1 MAGLLR
7 QTMVYDVIARTCF
20 SIAQSDILQIPCSAR
35 LMHLCVSVC
44 ITYRPI
50 SRHMPEKAFT
60 KWTGHKSPATV
71 RYAPAGQRKAVMEV
85 RRDPL
90 RRFLR
95 GPLRDI
101 LPIASESLAFTS
113 LGACPFAPHPG
124 DVRITKLPKGPD
136 NGPVRPV
143 VPQGKPVHLLEHSF
157 ERQVLKGDLY

>member
-1 MAGLLR
+1 MA
-7 QTMVYDVIARTCF
+7 YDVITRTRLP
-20 SIAQSDILQIPCSAR
+20 IAQSDVLQIPCSAR
-35 LMHLCVSVC
+35 IMHLYVSLC

-50 SRHMPEKAFT
+50 SRHMAGKAFT
-60 KWTGHKSPATV
+60 KWTGHKSPAKV
-71 RYAPAGQRKAVMEV
+71 QYASAGQRKAVMEV
-85 RRDPL
+85 GRDP
-90 RRFLR
+90 LR
-95 GPLRDI
+95 GPLRDL